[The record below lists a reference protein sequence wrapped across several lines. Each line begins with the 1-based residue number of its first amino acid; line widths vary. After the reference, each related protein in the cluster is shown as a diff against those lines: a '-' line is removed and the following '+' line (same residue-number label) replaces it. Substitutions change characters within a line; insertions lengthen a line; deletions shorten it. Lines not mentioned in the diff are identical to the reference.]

1 MLTEDGDAE
10 VRGDSLWLV
19 AAYVVGVLG
28 IGLMLARVLRL
39 ERESGW
45 LLASGTAICGGT
57 AIATLAPLVGARADQ
72 VGVAIGIVF
81 LLNAAALFGF
91 PVIGHWLGMSQLQF
105 GMWAALA
112 IHDTSSVLATAA
124 IYGNEALEI
133 ATTVKLGRTL
143 WLIPLTLI
151 VSLAQR
157 ASAARVRVPP
167 FIVAFIAVS
176 VLTTVLPLPAVIS
189 HGAGRV
195 SKALLVTALFFI
207 GTEISWATLRLMRGR
222 VLVHALL
229 LWTLAGSATG
239 LAGLP
244 ELAGL
249 DQRRLL
255 AEQQQEVFHG
265 VAELLDQFGGDF
277 RARHELGSVV
287 VQCEAHWAR
296 PSCILINWAAMP
308 SAMPMP
314 PFLTKSCAYSSSS
327 MSRQVSLEVFDVPV
341 SGSTEMSL
349 NMALKASAT

>member
-1 MLTEDGDAE
+1 MIAWVAVALLLPVLIWYGNPAVALLAGTVLGLSWRTPLAVGGHRWGRLALQSAIVLLGFTLSIGRVAE
-10 VRGDSLWLV
+10 VSSDSLSLV

-28 IGLMLARVLRL
+28 IGLLLARGLRL

-45 LLASGTAICGGT
+45 LMASGTAICGGT
-57 AIATLAPLVGARADQ
+57 AIATLAPLLGARADQ

-81 LLNAAALFGF
+81 LLNAAALFSF
-91 PVIGHWLGMSQLQF
+91 PAIGHWLGMSQVQF

-167 FIVAFIAVS
+167 FILAFIAVS
-176 VLTTVLPLPAVIS
+176 VLTTILPFPGWVG
-189 HGAGRV
+189 HTAGRV

-207 GTEISWATLRLMRGR
+207 GTEISWPTLRLMRGR

-229 LWTLAGSATG
+229 LWSLAGSAT
-239 LAGLP
+239 LA
-244 ELAGL
+244 A
-249 DQRRLL
+249 
-255 AEQQQEVFHG
+255 V
-265 VAELLDQFGGDF
+265 
-277 RARHELGSVV
+277 
-287 VQCEAHWAR
+287 
-296 PSCILINWAAMP
+296 
-308 SAMPMP
+308 
-314 PFLTKSCAYSSSS
+314 LTA
-327 MSRQVSLEVFDVPV
+327 F
-341 SGSTEMSL
+341 
-349 NMALKASAT
+349 

>member
-1 MLTEDGDAE
+1 MAVALLLPVLIWYGNPAVALLAGTVLSLSWRTPLAVGGHRWGRLALQSAIVLLGFTLSIGRVAE
-10 VRGDSLWLV
+10 VSSDSLSLV
-19 AAYVVGVLG
+19 AAYVMGVLA
-28 IGLMLARVLRL
+28 IGLLLARGLRL

-45 LLASGTAICGGT
+45 LMASGTAICGGT
-57 AIATLAPLVGARADQ
+57 AIATLAPLLGARADQ

-105 GMWAALA
+105 GMWTALA

-167 FIVAFIAVS
+167 FILAFIAVS
-176 VLTTVLPLPAVIS
+176 VLTTVLPFPDWVS
-189 HGAGRV
+189 HSAGRA

-229 LWTLAGSATG
+229 LWALAGSAT
-239 LAGLP
+239 LAAV
-244 ELAGL
+244 LA
-249 DQRRLL
+249 
-255 AEQQQEVFHG
+255 AF
-265 VAELLDQFGGDF
+265 
-277 RARHELGSVV
+277 
-287 VQCEAHWAR
+287 
-296 PSCILINWAAMP
+296 
-308 SAMPMP
+308 
-314 PFLTKSCAYSSSS
+314 
-327 MSRQVSLEVFDVPV
+327 
-341 SGSTEMSL
+341 
-349 NMALKASAT
+349 

>member
-1 MLTEDGDAE
+1 MIAWVAVALLLPVLIWYGNPAVALLAGTVLGLSWRTPLAVGGHRWGRLALQSAIVLLGFTLSIGRVAE
-10 VRGDSLWLV
+10 VSSDSLSLV

-28 IGLMLARVLRL
+28 IGLLLARGLRL

-45 LLASGTAICGGT
+45 LMASGTAICGGT
-57 AIATLAPLVGARADQ
+57 AIATLAPLLGARADQ

-91 PVIGHWLGMSQLQF
+91 PAIGHWLGMSQVQF

-167 FIVAFIAVS
+167 FILAFIAVS
-176 VLTTVLPLPAVIS
+176 VLTTILPFPGWVG
-189 HGAGRV
+189 HTAGRV

-207 GTEISWATLRLMRGR
+207 GTEISWPTLRLMRGR

-229 LWTLAGSATG
+229 LWSLAGSAT
-239 LAGLP
+239 LA
-244 ELAGL
+244 A
-249 DQRRLL
+249 
-255 AEQQQEVFHG
+255 V
-265 VAELLDQFGGDF
+265 
-277 RARHELGSVV
+277 
-287 VQCEAHWAR
+287 
-296 PSCILINWAAMP
+296 
-308 SAMPMP
+308 
-314 PFLTKSCAYSSSS
+314 LTA
-327 MSRQVSLEVFDVPV
+327 F
-341 SGSTEMSL
+341 
-349 NMALKASAT
+349 

>member
-1 MLTEDGDAE
+1 VIAWVAVALLLPVLIWYGNPAVALLAGTVLGLSWRTPLAVGGHRWGRLALQSAIVLLGFTLSIGRVAE
-10 VRGDSLWLV
+10 VSSDSLSLV

-28 IGLMLARVLRL
+28 IGLLLARGLRL

-45 LLASGTAICGGT
+45 LMASGTAICGGT
-57 AIATLAPLVGARADQ
+57 AIATLAPLLGARADQ

-91 PVIGHWLGMSQLQF
+91 PAIGHWLGMSQVQF

-167 FIVAFIAVS
+167 FILAFIAVS
-176 VLTTVLPLPAVIS
+176 VLTTILPFPGWVG
-189 HGAGRV
+189 HTAGRV

-207 GTEISWATLRLMRGR
+207 GTEISWPTLRLMRGR

-229 LWTLAGSATG
+229 LWSLAGSAT
-239 LAGLP
+239 LA
-244 ELAGL
+244 A
-249 DQRRLL
+249 
-255 AEQQQEVFHG
+255 V
-265 VAELLDQFGGDF
+265 
-277 RARHELGSVV
+277 
-287 VQCEAHWAR
+287 
-296 PSCILINWAAMP
+296 
-308 SAMPMP
+308 
-314 PFLTKSCAYSSSS
+314 LTA
-327 MSRQVSLEVFDVPV
+327 F
-341 SGSTEMSL
+341 
-349 NMALKASAT
+349 